1 MSAIGALVGLLLS
14 IFLIVRK
21 VSPFYSL
28 LLGATIGGLVGGFG
42 IAETVA
48 QMISGVKDVSPAIV
62 RILSAG
68 VLTGTLIKS
77 GAAASIA
84 HFMVEK
90 LGNKRVYASL
100 ALSCFVLTGI
110 GVFIDVAVITVAP
123 IALNIG
129 KELKISKAPLLLMM
143 IGGGKCGNI
152 ISPNPNTIVAAENL
166 QADLSQ
172 VMLANAFP
180 ALIGLIFVIW
190 VMPLI
195 FPSGDL
201 QVMEDEVSV
210 AEKVLPGIGVS
221 LVAPIT
227 AILLLAMRPVLD
239 IAIDPLLA
247 LPMAGLAGVAAT
259 RSWNKLEEGLN
270 YGLMRMS
277 SIAIL
282 LVGTGT
288 IAGIIKA
295 SSIKDVLLSVLNSMS
310 LDPAVLTPF
319 SGAVMS
325 AASASTTA
333 GATIASATF
342 GSMMLEAG
350 VGAIA
355 AAAMMNAGATVLDH
369 LPHGSFFHATGGVMN
384 FNIKDRLR
392 LIPYESLIGLFL
404 AILSYVFLVLF

>member
-201 QVMEDEVSV
+201 EVMEDEVSV
-210 AEKVLPGIGVS
+210 AEKILPGIGVS

-295 SSIKDVLLSVLNSMS
+295 SSIKDVLLSVLSSMS
-310 LDPAVLTPF
+310 LDPAVLAPF